1 MTARVSYAAGGA
13 ALACEVIAAWNRDE
27 LAPITGSSGLKDYFR
42 NQVWSAF
49 ESMGPHID
57 RIVMLHAHGP
67 TFALFRTT
75 AGDWYD
81 AAAERVIIETAAQEA
96 AQP

>member
-1 MTARVSYAAGGA
+1 MTRVSYTDGRA
-13 ALACEVIAAWNRDE
+13 ALDCNVIAAWNRGE
-27 LAPITGSSGLKDYFR
+27 LSPITGSSGLKDYFR

-49 ESMGPHID
+49 EAMGPHID
-57 RIVMLHAHGP
+57 RIVILRAHGP
-67 TFALFRTT
+67 TFALFRA

-96 AQP
+96 AHP

>member
-27 LAPITGSSGLKDYFR
+27 LAPITGSTGLKDYFR
-42 NQVWSAF
+42 NQVWSVF
-49 ESMGPHID
+49 EDAPHID
-57 RIVMLHAHGP
+57 RVVMLRAAGP
-67 TFALFRTT
+67 TFAVFHT
-75 AGDWYD
+75 AAGWYD
-81 AAAERVIIETAAQEA
+81 AGADRVIIETAAQEA